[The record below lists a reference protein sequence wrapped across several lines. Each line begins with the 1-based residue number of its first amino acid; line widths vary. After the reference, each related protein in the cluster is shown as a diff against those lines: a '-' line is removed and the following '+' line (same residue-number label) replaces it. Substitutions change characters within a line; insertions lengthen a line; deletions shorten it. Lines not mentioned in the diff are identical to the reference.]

1 MQWWVVA
8 MLVAALG
15 SAAAVGVAMW
25 RSPILA
31 RMAVRNAVRCPRQ
44 TATVVAGLMVGT
56 AIVSAALVAGGSA
69 AYAIRG
75 YVYQSLGH
83 IDEQVAIEGYPYF
96 SQSVFE
102 EYLADPAI
110 ADHFDGISANAVWE
124 ATVES
129 GDLFEPS
136 VAVVGYDTERDAG
149 FGDFELRGGGST
161 DGRQLAAGQA
171 ILTGH
176 LADALQ
182 AGPGDVI
189 RLSFTPPVDPI
200 LPEVFDLNGTITAS

>member
-1 MQWWVVA
+1 MDLWVLA
-8 MLVAALG
+8 LFASALAA
-15 SAAAVGVAMW
+15 AAAVGLAMW

-31 RMAVRNAVRCPRQ
+31 RMAVRNAVRRPRQ

-83 IDEQVAIEGYPYF
+83 IDESVSIEGYPYF
-96 SQSVFE
+96 SQSVYE
-102 EYLADPAI
+102 DYLGDPSI
-110 ADHFDGISANAVWE
+110 NGHFDGISANAIWE
-124 ATVES
+124 AAAES
-129 GDLFEPS
+129 DDLFQPS
-136 VAVVGYDTERDAG
+136 VAVVGFDTERDAR

-161 DGRQLAAGQA
+161 DGRDLPQGQA

-176 LADALQ
+176 LADVRDFL
-182 AGPGDVI
+182 
-189 RLSFTPPVDPI
+189 
-200 LPEVFDLNGTITAS
+200 